1 VASGRAY
8 ITAKTPIEGGERTRV
23 YYRENAH
30 RGWRAADRPSRSIDA
45 PGPRCRG
52 RVGAQSATRTAR
64 DGGGGARAER
74 SRGIAIARET
84 RARDARD
91 ARAKRA

>member
-30 RGWRAADRPSRSIDA
+30 RGWRPTDRPSRSIDA
-45 PGPRCRG
+45 CRG